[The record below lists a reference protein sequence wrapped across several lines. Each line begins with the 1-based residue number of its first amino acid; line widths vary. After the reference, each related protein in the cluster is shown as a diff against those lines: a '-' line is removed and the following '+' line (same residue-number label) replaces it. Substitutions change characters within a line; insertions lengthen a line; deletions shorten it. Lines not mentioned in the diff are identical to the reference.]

1 MSVVHDFGEGA
12 FLVDTGDAD
21 SADALR
27 LAVDEAH
34 VTGLRGVVPGRQ
46 SLLVE
51 FDPLVAD
58 ADGLRRILERGP
70 AGPRAVGMPRHR
82 TIPVVYGG
90 EHGPDLEA
98 VADGAGLTAAA
109 VVELHAATELRVLFC
124 GFAPG
129 FAYLGDVADPLNVSR
144 LATPRTTTPVG
155 SVALADGMSGIYPAD
170 LPGGWRVIGRTP
182 RIVFDARRNPP
193 AYLGPGD
200 LVRFTPVE
208 ARDWDAHAGVA
219 PDW

>member
-1 MSVVHDFGEGA
+1 VSVVHDFGEGA
-12 FLVDTGDAD
+12 YLVDTGDAD
-21 SADALR
+21 VADALR
-27 LAVDEAH
+27 IAIDEAQ
-34 VTGLRGVVPGRQ
+34 VTGLRGVVPGRE

-51 FDPLVAD
+51 FDPLIAD
-58 ADGLRRILERGP
+58 ADGLRRMLERGP
-70 AGPRAVGMPRHR
+70 AGPRAAGTTRHR

-98 VADGAGLTAAA
+98 VADAAGLTAAA
-109 VVELHAATELRVLFC
+109 VVELHTATELRALFC

-129 FAYLGDVADPLNVSR
+129 FAYLGDVAAPLNVPR
-144 LATPRTTTPVG
+144 LATPRTTTPAG
-155 SVALADGMSGIYPAD
+155 SVALADGMSGIYPAE

-182 RIVFDARRNPP
+182 RLLFDVRRDPP

-200 LVRFTPVE
+200 LVRFTPLV
-208 ARDWDAHAGVA
+208 AMDWDAHAGVA